1 LQWIKEKANIKDFV
15 ASPAAIVFHLSVAAV
30 LWLYVQFWVRL
41 NMFQT
46 LQILVVLAPI
56 VIISGKFTLSAL
68 AEKVSPS
75 PLHSSAPISPRPAYQ
90 AEQLEAHGTRT
101 ALTAIAC
108 LLCCSHTPKQA
119 AV

>member
-1 LQWIKEKANIKDFV
+1 MQWIKEKANIKDFV

-46 LQILVVLAPI
+46 LQILLVLAPI

-68 AEKVSPS
+68 AEKVCPCI
-75 PLHSSAPISPRPAYQ
+75 PLVFLSHLTSQRTKQSS
-90 AEQLEAHGTRT
+90 
-101 ALTAIAC
+101 
-108 LLCCSHTPKQA
+108 
-119 AV
+119 

>member
-1 LQWIKEKANIKDFV
+1 MSMQWIKEKANIKDFV

-46 LQILVVLAPI
+46 LQILLVLAPI

-68 AEKVSPS
+68 AEKVCPCI
-75 PLHSSAPISPRPAYQ
+75 LQLFHSHLAQ
-90 AEQLEAHGTRT
+90 RT
-101 ALTAIAC
+101 
-108 LLCCSHTPKQA
+108 KQSS
-119 AV
+119 